1 MSLYTYKPIRVVVAD
16 DHELLREGF
25 HTMLAKAGH
34 ITLAGEAS
42 DGRELIEICRAMQ
55 PDIVITDI
63 KMPVMD
69 GVEATRILLQEMP
82 TLGVIAFSMFDEE
95 NLIVDMLE
103 AGAQGYLLKNS
114 SKLEILDAI
123 RTVREG
129 GTYYC
134 AGTSARMA
142 SMIAK
147 SRHRPAGPAPDNSFS
162 EKELEVIHRIC
173 REQASKEIAAE
184 MGLSLRTVEGIRQR
198 IQEKMGVRNAAGI
211 VVYAIREGLYKI

>member
-103 AGAQGYLLKNS
+103 AGAQGYLLKKFFQAGNS
-114 SKLEILDAI
+114 GCDPYGSGRGNILLRRHI
-123 RTVREG
+123 RTYGLHDRKEP
-129 GTYYC
+129 
-134 AGTSARMA
+134 TSAGWA
-142 SMIAK
+142 CT
-147 SRHRPAGPAPDNSFS
+147 G
-162 EKELEVIHRIC
+162 
-173 REQASKEIAAE
+173 
-184 MGLSLRTVEGIRQR
+184 
-198 IQEKMGVRNAAGI
+198 
-211 VVYAIREGLYKI
+211 